1 MSSPTGRQSAAVA
14 VMVLTPLFF
23 STNLIFGRG
32 VIGDVAPFTLAFLRW
47 GAVALALAPFVLADR
62 TAALRLVRGHA
73 PFLTLLGLL
82 GMWICGALVYLAL
95 QRTTA
100 TNGTLIYTTSP
111 VFIILID
118 AIANRRGIGPRAAA
132 GSVLALAGIA
142 IIVLRGDLQALLALD
157 FNDGDLIFVG
167 AAIAWAVYSL
177 LLRSPRVTGVSNL
190 ALLPMIAA
198 AGALLLAPFAAFEY
212 LSGAP
217 MPVTGSAWGGIAGIV
232 AFASLA
238 AFLGFQF
245 GIRRLGAPVAGV
257 FMYLLPPYG
266 VGLAVLFL
274 GETFHAYHAL
284 GIVLVCGGVILATL
298 PPAWLPAFGARDRR

>member
-1 MSSPTGRQSAAVA
+1 MTSPTGRQTAAVA
-14 VMVLTPLFF
+14 AMVLTPLFF

-32 VIGDVAPFTLAFLRW
+32 VIGEVAPFTLAFLRW
-47 GAVALALAPFVLADR
+47 GAVALALAPFAVADR
-62 TAALRLVRGHA
+62 TAALRLIRGDA
-73 PFLTLLGLL
+73 PFLALLGLL

-118 AIANRRGIGPRAAA
+118 AFANRRRIGLRAAA
-132 GSVLALAGIA
+132 GSGLALAGIA
-142 IIVLRGDLQALLALD
+142 TIVLRGELSALLALD
-157 FNDGDLIFVG
+157 VNDGDLIFVG

-177 LLRSPRVTGVSNL
+177 MLRSPRVTGIANL
-190 ALLPMIAA
+190 ALLPLIAS
-198 AGALLLAPFAAFEY
+198 AGALLLAPFAAYEY

-217 MPVTGSAWGGIAGIV
+217 MPVTGSAWSGIAGIV
-232 AFASLA
+232 VFASLA

-257 FMYLLPPYG
+257 FMYLMPPYG

-274 GETFHAYHAL
+274 GETFQAYHAI

-298 PPAWLPAFGARDRR
+298 PAAWMRGRRR

>member
-1 MSSPTGRQSAAVA
+1 MTTPIGRQGAAVA

-32 VIGDVAPFTLAFLRW
+32 VIGEVAPFTLAFLRW

-62 TAALRLVRGHA
+62 TAALRLIRRHS
-73 PFLTLLGLL
+73 PFLALLGLL

-167 AAIAWAVYSL
+167 AAVAWAVYSL

-198 AGALLLAPFAAFEY
+198 AGALLLAPFAAFEF

>member
-1 MSSPTGRQSAAVA
+1 MTSTSGRQTAAIV

-32 VIGDVAPFTLAFLRW
+32 VIGEVAPFTLAFLRW
-47 GAVALALAPFVLADR
+47 GAVALALSPFVVADR
-62 TAALRLVRGHA
+62 KAALRLVAKNGR
-73 PFLTLLGLL
+73 FLVLLGFL

-95 QRTTA
+95 QHTTA

-118 AIANRRGIGPRAAA
+118 AMVNRRRIGLRPAA
-132 GSVLALAGIA
+132 GSILALAGIA
-142 IIVLRGDLQALLALD
+142 TIVLRGEPSALLSLD
-157 FNDGDLIFVG
+157 FNEGDLIFVG

-177 LLRSPRVTGVSNL
+177 MLRSPRVTGVANL
-190 ALLPMIAA
+190 ALLPLIAA
-198 AGALLLAPFAAFEY
+198 AGALLLAPFAAYEFV
-212 LSGAP
+212 SGAP
-217 MPVTGSAWGGIAGIV
+217 MPVTAGAWGGIAGIV

-257 FMYLLPPYG
+257 FMYLMPPYG

-274 GETFHAYHAL
+274 GETFHLYHAI
-284 GIVLVCGGVILATL
+284 GIALVSGGVILATL
-298 PPAWLPAFGARDRR
+298 PDSWLPDLRSHSRR

>member
-1 MSSPTGRQSAAVA
+1 MTSATRRQTPAIA

-32 VIGDVAPFTLAFLRW
+32 VIGEVAPFTLAFLRW
-47 GAVALALAPFVLADR
+47 GAVALALFPFVLADR
-62 TAALRLVRGHA
+62 AAALRLIRRHA
-73 PFLTLLGLL
+73 PFLALLGLL

-118 AIANRRGIGPRAAA
+118 AIANRRRIGPRAAA

-142 IIVLRGDLQALLALD
+142 IIVLRGEVSALLALD
-157 FNDGDLIFVG
+157 FNDGDLIFVA
-167 AAIAWAVYSL
+167 AAIAWAAYSL
-177 LLRSPRVTGVSNL
+177 LLRSPRVTGVANL
-190 ALLPMIAA
+190 ALLPLIAA
-198 AGALLLAPFAAFEY
+198 AGAILLAPFAAFEY
-212 LSGAP
+212 FSGAP
-217 MPVTGSAWGGIAGIV
+217 MPVTGGAWSGIAGIV
-232 AFASLA
+232 VFASLA

-257 FMYLLPPYG
+257 FMYLMPPYG

-274 GETFHAYHAL
+274 GEAFHAYHAI

-298 PPAWLPAFGARDRR
+298 PARWLPAFGSWVRR

>member
-1 MSSPTGRQSAAVA
+1 MPNPTGRQSAAVA

-32 VIGDVAPFTLAFLRW
+32 VIGEVAPFTLAFLRW

-62 TAALRLVRGHA
+62 TAALRLVRDHA
-73 PFLTLLGLL
+73 GFLALLGLL

-118 AIANRRGIGPRAAA
+118 AMANRRRIGLRAAA

-142 IIVLRGDLQALLALD
+142 IIVLRGELSALLALD
-157 FNDGDLIFVG
+157 FNEGDLIFIC
-167 AAIAWAVYSL
+167 AAVAWAVYSL
-177 LLRSPRVTGVSNL
+177 LLRSPRVAGVSNL
-190 ALLPMIAA
+190 ALLPLIAA

-212 LSGAP
+212 LTGAP
-217 MPVTGSAWGGIAGIV
+217 MPATGSAWGGIAGIV

-257 FMYLLPPYG
+257 FMYLMPPYG

-274 GETFHAYHAL
+274 GETFHAYHAV
-284 GIVLVCGGVILATL
+284 GIVLVSGGVVLATL
-298 PPAWLPAFGARDRR
+298 PAAWIGGGR

>member
-1 MSSPTGRQSAAVA
+1 MTSPTGRQTAAVA

-32 VIGDVAPFTLAFLRW
+32 VIGEVAPFTLAFLRW
-47 GAVALALAPFVLADR
+47 GAVALALAPFAVADR
-62 TAALRLVRGHA
+62 TAALRLIRGDA
-73 PFLTLLGLL
+73 PFLALLGLL

-118 AIANRRGIGPRAAA
+118 AFANRRRIGLRAAA
-132 GSVLALAGIA
+132 GSGLALAGIA
-142 IIVLRGDLQALLALD
+142 TIVLRGELSALLALD
-157 FNDGDLIFVG
+157 VNDGDLIFVG

-177 LLRSPRVTGVSNL
+177 MLRSPRVTGIANL
-190 ALLPMIAA
+190 ALLPLIAS
-198 AGALLLAPFAAFEY
+198 AGALLLAPFAAYEY

-217 MPVTGSAWGGIAGIV
+217 MPVTGSAWSGIAGIV
-232 AFASLA
+232 VFASLA

-257 FMYLLPPYG
+257 FMYLMPPYG
-266 VGLAVLFL
+266 VGLAVLFP
-274 GETFHAYHAL
+274 GETFKAYHAI

-298 PPAWLPAFGARDRR
+298 PAAWMRGRRR